1 MKPARAAIVAVGL
14 VTAPALAAKP
24 GVSAPAPA
32 AARPS
37 SDGSVSDGYDPDRR
51 AAARRL
57 LDASGFRA
65 RQQALAAE
73 SWQAARAERLADCL
87 DRAVDGRRP
96 DCSSSPAEDAKVK
109 AILAG
114 EQERTLDTLGEAA
127 ETLYAGRFTAA
138 EMDQLSTFF
147 ESDIGRKY
155 SQAYPG
161 ILVRFQTAKSRIL
174 LDAINAAHHKVAGG
188 AGATP

>member
-1 MKPARAAIVAVGL
+1 MTRARAAIVAVGL
-14 VTAPALAAKP
+14 VAAPALAMKP
-24 GVSAPAPA
+24 GGPAPPPA

-65 RQQALAAE
+65 RQQALAPE

-87 DRAVDGRRP
+87 DRAVAGRQLSCAP
-96 DCSSSPAEDAKVK
+96 TPGEDAKVK
-109 AILAG
+109 AMLAA
-114 EQERTLDTLGEAA
+114 EQDRTLDTLGEAA

-138 EMDQLSTFF
+138 EMDQLSAFF
-147 ESDIGRKY
+147 QSDIGRKY

-161 ILVRFQTAKSRIL
+161 ILARFQAAKSHIL
-174 LDAINAAHHKVAGG
+174 LDAINAAHAKVTGG
-188 AGATP
+188 AGRAP